1 MEEKELLRKTLDEGE
16 QDPDDTCCLD
26 GKSIATSTTSPK
38 TQSPP
43 SPPPQTTSI
52 TPDVSC
58 SKTNFQ
64 SSLTSFETNLEDTT
78 VTSTD
83 SPVSS
88 NHDSNGKT
96 FDVRQ
101 SDSDR
106 VRGALCRVFG
116 QNYPENDSS
125 VVNSSLVTSSSP
137 SSSSRVSPKRMAKSD
152 SFCDCYALGQEKE
165 CMCGEEDSFFDW
177 VWDEDS
183 KSSACLLKQD
193 HREVLFHMDY
203 SCGTAAVRGTTPLKD
218 NQHYW
223 EVKMTSTV
231 YGTDMMVGVG
241 TQSIDL
247 DKYRHAFCSLLGRD
261 EDSWGLS
268 YTGVTHHKAQKELY
282 TSKFGQGD
290 IIGVHL
296 DMWHG
301 TMSFYK
307 NRRPLGI
314 AYKGLQ
320 GKNLYPVVSST
331 AARSGMKVVRSQS
344 FPTSLQFMCCQILRT
359 HIPSHMNVL
368 EVVDLPPGLRTFLHD
383 KVGWLL
389 QACRISV
396 KDVVTAGSKRQCQ
409 SSFGYYEDD
418 DRRKRRCLWPV
429 SSLSEPS

>member
-1 MEEKELLRKTLDEGE
+1 MEESEFLHKISDEDE
-16 QDPDDTCCLD
+16 QDRDYTCRLD
-26 GKSIATSTTSPK
+26 IEPIATSTTSPI
-38 TQSPP
+38 TTSTALP
-43 SPPPQTTSI
+43 SSQTTSI
-52 TPDVSC
+52 TPDVNC
-58 SKTNFQ
+58 SKAIFQ
-64 SSLTSFETNLEDTT
+64 SSLSSFETDFEDIP
-78 VTSTD
+78 VTPPD
-83 SPVSS
+83 CQLSS
-88 NHDSNGKT
+88 NHDSNSKT

-101 SDSDR
+101 SDSER
-106 VRGALCRVFG
+106 VRGALCRVFS
-116 QNYPENDSS
+116 QNYSESDSIS
-125 VVNSSLVTSSSP
+125 VNSSLVTSSS

-165 CMCGEEDSFFDW
+165 CLCGEEDSFFDW

-203 SCGTAAVRGTTPLKD
+203 SCGTAAVRGTTPMKD

-331 AARSGMKVVRSQS
+331 AARSGMKVVRCQS

-359 HIPSHMNVL
+359 HIPSHMDVL

-389 QACRISV
+389 QSCRLSV
-396 KDVVTAGSKRQCQ
+396 KDVVTAGSKRPCQ
-409 SSFGYYEDD
+409 SPYGYYEDD

-429 SSLSEPS
+429 NSLPEPS